1 MSTTDAP
8 TEQTQ
13 DTGTPA
19 EVENLLS
26 GTREK
31 LQSQLDELRPA
42 HEQFIRVQTILANF
56 DAISSGTPVRGSRG
70 PAANGDRASRGE
82 RPEQFLAFVAE
93 AGEKGITVA
102 EAAQKMGMD
111 NPNYL
116 YRLARE
122 LTDAGKLTKTDDKRY
137 VIVQS

>member
-26 GTREK
+26 GTREG
-31 LQSQLDELRPA
+31 LQKQLDELRPA
-42 HEQFIRVQTILANF
+42 HEQFIRVQAILANF
-56 DAISSGTPVRGSRG
+56 DAITDPTKVRGARTAS
-70 PAANGDRASRGE
+70 GDRASRGE
-82 RPEQFLAFVAE
+82 RPEQFLAFVAD
-93 AGEKGITVA
+93 AGKDGITVA
-102 EAAQKMGMD
+102 EIATKMGMD

-122 LTDAGKLTKTDDKRY
+122 LTDAGKVTKTADKKY
-137 VIVQS
+137 VLVSE